1 VAEGEFSTISGGVMV
16 STDQLVLLGIF
27 PGFDPTPII
36 LMLETAVVAF
46 LLALVISGVG
56 RRGQ

>member
-1 VAEGEFSTISGGVMV
+1 MV
-16 STDQLVLLGIF
+16 PTDQLVLLGIF
-27 PGFDPTPII
+27 PGFDPAPII